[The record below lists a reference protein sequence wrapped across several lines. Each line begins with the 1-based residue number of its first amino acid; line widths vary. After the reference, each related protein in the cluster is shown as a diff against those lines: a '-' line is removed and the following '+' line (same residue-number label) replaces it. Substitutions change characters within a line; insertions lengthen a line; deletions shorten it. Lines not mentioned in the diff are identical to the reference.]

1 MVAEHVRS
9 AFAAFIFA
17 ALLALAG
24 AQVSF
29 AQSAKSAAGKAA
41 AEKVSASV
49 CLRCHESGLPLP
61 AAHPKVKGAS
71 LAECASCHP
80 SQVGQAKPYA
90 FATRLHNAHATAQLD
105 CTGCHAYVP
114 GKQFATATGKGNLGA
129 LDIQQYERLHK
140 AVASAASSKGLA
152 AIHSTKQNLSCG
164 ACHGKQL
171 IPDDNE
177 TVVNKQCVACH
188 GGYDKLAV
196 LTKAKLKNP
205 DINPHGSHLGTQIAC
220 TVCHQGHVESKAY
233 CLNCHTNFTMPMR

>member
-1 MVAEHVRS
+1 MVLKGVLS
-9 AFAAFIFA
+9 IFAAFA
-17 ALLALAG
+17 VGALLSLG
-24 AQVSF
+24 ASAPSF
-29 AQSAKSAAGKAA
+29 AQAAKTG
-41 AEKVSASV
+41 AEKATASV
-49 CLRCHESGLPLP
+49 CQRCHESGLPLP

-80 SQVGQAKPYA
+80 SQVGQAKPYR
-90 FATRLHNAHATAQLD
+90 FATRLHNAHVNAQLD
-105 CTGCHAYVP
+105 CTGCHAYAP
-114 GKQFATATGKGNLGA
+114 GKRFATATGKGNLGA

-152 AIHSTKQNLSCG
+152 AVHGNKLDLSCG

-233 CLNCHTNFTMPMR
+233 CLNCHTNFTMPMP